1 MRDRI
6 LQAAEEMVQQRGLN
20 GVSFAQLAKA
30 VGLSKPSVF
39 HHFPNKEALAK
50 ALVQLC
56 QDKYGAEY
64 GGIIDSDATAPEK
77 LQRIADSFEQ
87 GLRVDR
93 LCLLGMIGQGLGDLS
108 SEVQDDLRL
117 SATRSIDRFSQVFE
131 QGRRDGS
138 LSYEGTSEAAGAAFL
153 AMLEGLQV
161 LARSKRDP
169 DMFTRAA
176 KGYINSLIA

>member
-1 MRDRI
+1 
-6 LQAAEEMVQQRGLN
+6 MVQQRGLN

-77 LQRIADSFEQ
+77 LQRIADSFEH
-87 GLRVDR
+87 GLRADR
-93 LCLLGMIGQGLGDLS
+93 LCLHACLPRHWLLLPPQPNEAPSQQTGQ
-108 SEVQDDLRL
+108 Q
-117 SATRSIDRFSQVFE
+117 T
-131 QGRRDGS
+131 
-138 LSYEGTSEAAGAAFL
+138 
-153 AMLEGLQV
+153 
-161 LARSKRDP
+161 
-169 DMFTRAA
+169 
-176 KGYINSLIA
+176 